1 MILHIREEIQ
11 LRKPVPKT
19 CTNLKMKELATPTGD
34 VYKNWDIREDEKIY
48 FLLQCKE
55 NEFTIGL
62 GDLLECLK
70 FAEEKGE
77 VPALPCDWW
86 ADMMTIYPQL
96 CDIVEVPDDEDEE
109 I

>member
-1 MILHIREEIQ
+1 MKRSIFYCSAKKTSLH
-11 LRKPVPKT
+11 L
-19 CTNLKMKELATPTGD
+19 
-34 VYKNWDIREDEKIY
+34 
-48 FLLQCKE
+48 
-55 NEFTIGL
+55 GL

-96 CDIVEVPDDEDEE
+96 CDIVEVPDNEDEM

>member
-1 MILHIREEIQ
+1 M
-11 LRKPVPKT
+11 
-19 CTNLKMKELATPTGD
+19 
-34 VYKNWDIREDEKIY
+34 
-48 FLLQCKE
+48 
-55 NEFTIGL
+55 
-62 GDLLECLK
+62 ECLK

-96 CDIVEVPDDEDEE
+96 CDIVEVPDNEDEM

>member
-1 MILHIREEIQ
+1 
-11 LRKPVPKT
+11 
-19 CTNLKMKELATPTGD
+19 MKELATPTGD

-96 CDIVEVPDDEDEE
+96 CDKVEVPDDEDEE